1 MYRLFQ
7 NHVRTEWGGEKRK
20 GTEGT
25 EREKERKRER
35 GSRERSRKVE
45 KGRERD
51 GGGEREVE
59 KGRERERQRER
70 DTHTQ
75 THLHTHTHVHGCT
88 RVFSCTCGAFTSVNA
103 MTRRFVDAQDGGTI
117 LLTPSYLLLGMAIP
131 VWLQSRGDMG
141 ACPLSCFAGIL
152 SVGVGDS
159 AAALFGRA

>member
-1 MYRLFQ
+1 MY
-7 NHVRTEWGGEKRK
+7 E
-20 GTEGT
+20 
-25 EREKERKRER
+25 
-35 GSRERSRKVE
+35 RERSRKVE
-45 KGRERD
+45 RER
-51 GGGEREVE
+51 
-59 KGRERERQRER
+59 GRERE
-70 DTHTQ
+70 TPTPKP
-75 THLHTHTHVHGCT
+75 TYTHTHVHGCT